1 MRNALKTAIAAIALF
16 GFAVAPALGAN
27 FEVLMLNKGEAGAM
41 VFEPALVQAQPGDTV
56 TFIPTDKGHNVE
68 AIKDMLPEGVEI
80 FKSKINETY
89 TLTVDVPGV
98 YGIKCTPH
106 YAMGMI
112 GLIVVGDDTSNLEAI
127 KAVKVPKKVGER
139 FEAIYTELAL

>member
-1 MRNALKTAIAAIALF
+1 MRNAFKTAFAAIALA
-16 GFAVAPALGAN
+16 GLAIAPALAADH
-27 FEVLMLNKGEAGAM
+27 EVQMLNKGEAGAM
-41 VFEPALVQAQPGDTV
+41 VFEPALIQAQPGDTV
-56 TFIPTDKGHNVE
+56 TFIPDKGHNVE
-68 AIKDMLPEGVEI
+68 AIKGMLPEGVEI

-89 TLTVDVPGV
+89 TLTVDVSGV

-127 KAVKVPKKVGER
+127 KAIKVPKKVGER
-139 FEAIYTELAL
+139 FEAVYAELAL

>member
-1 MRNALKTAIAAIALF
+1 MRNAFKTAFAAIALA
-16 GFAVAPALGAN
+16 GLAIAPALAADH
-27 FEVLMLNKGEAGAM
+27 EVQMLNKGEAGAM
-41 VFEPALVQAQPGDTV
+41 VFEPALIQAQPGDTV

-68 AIKDMLPEGVEI
+68 AIKGMLPEGVEI

-89 TLTVDVPGV
+89 TLTVNVSGV

-127 KAVKVPKKVGER
+127 KAIKVPKKVGER
-139 FEAIYTELAL
+139 FEAVYAELAL

>member
-1 MRNALKTAIAAIALF
+1 MRNAFKTAFAAIALA
-16 GFAVAPALGAN
+16 GLAIAPALAADH
-27 FEVLMLNKGEAGAM
+27 EVQMLNKGEAGAM
-41 VFEPALVQAQPGDTV
+41 VFEPALIQAQPGDTV

-68 AIKDMLPEGVEI
+68 AIKGMLPEGVEI

-89 TLTVDVPGV
+89 TLTVDVSGV

-127 KAVKVPKKVGER
+127 KAIKVPKKVGER
-139 FEAIYTELAL
+139 FEAVYAELAL